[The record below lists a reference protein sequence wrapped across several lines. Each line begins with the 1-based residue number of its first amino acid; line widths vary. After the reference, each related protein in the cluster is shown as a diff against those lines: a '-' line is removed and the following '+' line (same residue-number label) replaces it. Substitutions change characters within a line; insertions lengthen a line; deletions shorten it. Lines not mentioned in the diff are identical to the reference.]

1 MTSNYLLPFQKRLLE
16 QVETA
21 LDEIAAGGNSQGIQ
35 LIGASGS
42 GKTHGLD
49 ALADRYPPT
58 IDGKQRITPCCR
70 VAMAAQADAV
80 ATAASVLHQLGKPL
94 RVSTRP
100 NLKLLE
106 PDMHRAL
113 LAQRVRILV
122 FEEFHNALLAS
133 TPQLRGQMARF
144 LKNLWN
150 LHPEDSPLRWS
161 TPEPERGDHRLV
173 VIVSGTDE
181 LVKVFEKDAEL
192 ASRFGCVVKA
202 EQVNFFPTKSFNN
215 FRNVYGSLAA
225 RFGLSDR
232 LSPEDDSMVARC
244 MLACGPHLRKLEKL
258 LQRMATLVRRPYV
271 PKTDLG
277 LLAAAFDAVGG
288 ATGDSSK
295 NPFELTEAEVT
306 ALVAKAIPRKRS
318 RK

>member
-1 MTSNYLLPFQKRLLE
+1 MTSNYLLPFQQRLLE

-21 LDEIAAGGNSQGIQ
+21 LDEIADGGNSQGIL

-49 ALADRYPPT
+49 VLAEGYPPT
-58 IDGKQRITPCCR
+58 LENNQRITPCCR
-70 VAMAAQADAV
+70 VAVTAQADAV

-94 RVSTRP
+94 QVSTRP

-113 LAQRVRILV
+113 RAHQVRILV

-133 TPQLRGQMARF
+133 TPQLRGQIARF

-150 LHPEDSPLRWS
+150 LHPEGSPLGWA
-161 TPEPERGDHRLV
+161 TPEPGRGDQRLV

-181 LVKVFEKDAEL
+181 LLKVFEKDAEL
-192 ASRFGCVVKA
+192 GSRFGCVVMA
-202 EQVNFFPTKSFNN
+202 EQVAFFPPVAFEN
-215 FRNVYGSLAA
+215 FRNVYGSIAG
-225 RFGLSDR
+225 RFGLSKR
-232 LSPEDDSMVARC
+232 LSPEDDSTVARC
-244 MLACGPHLRKLEKL
+244 MLASGPHLRKLEKL
-258 LQRMATLVRRPYV
+258 LQRMSTLASRLDGT
-271 PKTDLG
+271 KTDLE

-288 ATGDSSK
+288 ATGPSI
-295 NPFELTEAEVT
+295 NPFKLTEAEVT
-306 ALVAKAIPRKRS
+306 AQVAKAIPRQR
-318 RK
+318 R

>member
-1 MTSNYLLPFQKRLLE
+1 MTVNYLLPFQKRLLE

-49 ALADRYPPT
+49 ALADGYPPT
-58 IDGKQRITPCCR
+58 IDFNQRITPCCR
-70 VAMAAQADAV
+70 VAVTAQADAV
-80 ATAASVLHQLGKPL
+80 ATAASVLHQLGKPIKA
-94 RVSTRP
+94 SSRP
-100 NLKLLE
+100 NLKLME

-113 LAQRVRILV
+113 RSHRVRILV

-133 TPQLRGQMARF
+133 TPQLRGQIARF

-161 TPEPERGDHRLV
+161 TPEPGRGDQRLV

-181 LVKVFEKDAEL
+181 LLKVFEKDAEL
-192 ASRFGCVVKA
+192 ASRFGCVVRA
-202 EQVNFFPTKSFNN
+202 EQVAFFPPESFEN
-215 FRNVYGSLAA
+215 FRNVYGSLVG

-232 LSPEDDSMVARC
+232 LLLEDDFTVARC

-306 ALVAKAIPRKRS
+306 AQVAKAIPRQR
-318 RK
+318 R

>member
-1 MTSNYLLPFQKRLLE
+1 MTSDFLLPFQERLLE

-21 LDEIAAGGNSQGIQ
+21 LGEIAAGGNSQGIQ

-58 IDGKQRITPCCR
+58 IGIDGKQRITPCCR

-80 ATAASVLHQLGKPL
+80 ATAASVLHQLGKPP
-94 RVSTRP
+94 RGGAKP

-106 PDMHRAL
+106 PDVHRGL
-113 LAQRVRILV
+113 LAHRVRILV

-202 EQVNFFPTKSFNN
+202 EQVAFFPPESFDN
-215 FRNVYGSLAA
+215 FRNVYSSLAA

-232 LSPEDDSMVARC
+232 LSPEDYSMVARC

-258 LQRMATLVRRPYV
+258 LQRMATLVRRP
-271 PKTDLG
+271 
-277 LLAAAFDAVGG
+277 
-288 ATGDSSK
+288 
-295 NPFELTEAEVT
+295 
-306 ALVAKAIPRKRS
+306 
-318 RK
+318 

>member
-1 MTSNYLLPFQKRLLE
+1 MTSNFLLPFQERLLE

-49 ALADRYPPT
+49 ALADGYPPT
-58 IDGKQRITPCCR
+58 IGYNGQRITPCCR
-70 VAMAAQADAV
+70 VAVTAQADAV
-80 ATAASVLHQLGKPL
+80 STAASVLHQLGKPL
-94 RVSTRP
+94 RASTRP

-113 LAQRVRILV
+113 RSHRVRILV

-133 TPQLRGQMARF
+133 TPQLRGQIARF

-161 TPEPERGDHRLV
+161 APEPGRDDQRLV

-202 EQVNFFPTKSFNN
+202 EQVGFFPKESFDN
-215 FRNVYGSLAA
+215 FRNVYGSLAG

-232 LSPEDDSMVARC
+232 LSPEDDSTVARC

-258 LQRMATLVRRPYV
+258 LQRMATLARRLDG
-271 PKTDLG
+271 PKIDLE

-288 ATGDSSK
+288 ATGASSS
-295 NPFELTEAEVT
+295 NPFKLTEAEVT
-306 ALVAKAIPRKRS
+306 TLVAKAIPHRHR
-318 RK
+318 

>member
-1 MTSNYLLPFQKRLLE
+1 MTSNFLLPFQERLLE

-21 LDEIAAGGNSQGIQ
+21 LGEIAAGGNSQGIQ

-70 VAMAAQADAV
+70 VAVTAQADAV
-80 ATAASVLHQLGKPL
+80 STAASVLHQLGKPL
-94 RVSTRP
+94 RISAKP

-113 LAQRVRILV
+113 RSHRVRILV

-133 TPQLRGQMARF
+133 TPQLRGQIARF

-161 TPEPERGDHRLV
+161 TPEPGRDDQRLV

-202 EQVNFFPTKSFNN
+202 EQVGFFPEEQFNN
-215 FRNVYGSLAA
+215 FRNVYASLAA
-225 RFGLSDR
+225 RFGLSNR
-232 LSPEDDSMVARC
+232 LSPDDDSTVARC

-258 LQRMATLVRRPYV
+258 LQRMATLARRPDG
-271 PKTDLG
+271 PKTDLE

-288 ATGDSSK
+288 ATGASSS
-295 NPFELTEAEVT
+295 NPFKLTEAAVT
-306 ALVAKAIPRKRS
+306 ALVAKAIPRQPR
-318 RK
+318 